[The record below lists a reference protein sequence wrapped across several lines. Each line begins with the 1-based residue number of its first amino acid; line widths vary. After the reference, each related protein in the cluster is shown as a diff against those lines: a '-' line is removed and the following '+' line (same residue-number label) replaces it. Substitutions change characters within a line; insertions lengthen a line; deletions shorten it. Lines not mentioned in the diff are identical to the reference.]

1 MSIKTLLLAG
11 ITVGTLGGVAAAEP
25 CNPPQT
31 TYEDTGYVPDYGYTN
46 QYANEPAPGTYQNGY
61 VWVAGA
67 YEWSNGAQIFVPAHW
82 QLAEPTPQPNIVVR
96 TGWREPR
103 FERRFEHRFE
113 RHFDRDR
120 GFERGRTARSYRR
133 GSRY

>member
-11 ITVGTLGGVAAAEP
+11 LTVGALGTAAAADP
-25 CNPPQT
+25 Y
-31 TYEDTGYVPDYGYTN
+31 TYAPADTYSY
-46 QYANEPAPGTYQNGY
+46 EPAPGTYQNGY

-67 YEWSNGAQIFVPAHW
+67 YEWIDGTQVFVPAHW